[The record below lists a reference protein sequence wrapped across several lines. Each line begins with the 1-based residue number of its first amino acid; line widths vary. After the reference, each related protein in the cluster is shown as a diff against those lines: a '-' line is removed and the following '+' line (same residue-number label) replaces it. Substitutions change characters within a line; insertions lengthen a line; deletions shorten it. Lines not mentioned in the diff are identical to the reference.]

1 MATATTIYL
10 TGKQRKGLF
19 SRARRRRT
27 SFSEEVREALDIY
40 LELPADFDEEQF
52 AALAREANASLDRS
66 IARLDEA
73 ISRVRRTVKKLGQI
87 DRRLDELAERRV

>member
-10 TGKQRKGLF
+10 TGKQRRGLF

-27 SFSEEVREALDIY
+27 SFSQEVRDALDLY
-40 LELPADFDEEQF
+40 LDLPPDFDEEDF

-66 IARLDEA
+66 IAKLDEA
-73 ISRVRRTVKKLGQI
+73 ISRVKMTVRKLDEI
-87 DRRLDELAERRV
+87 DRRLDELAEKRI